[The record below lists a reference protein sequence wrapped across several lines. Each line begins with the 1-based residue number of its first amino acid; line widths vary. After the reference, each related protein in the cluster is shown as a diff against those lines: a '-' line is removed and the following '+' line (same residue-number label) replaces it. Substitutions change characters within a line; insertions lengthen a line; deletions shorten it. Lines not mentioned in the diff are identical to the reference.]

1 MSPQKVKVKRV
12 PEYFE
17 VGEEYTLACQVEG
30 SRPPARITWMINY
43 QVLRPHRVIQV
54 TNLVKKNL
62 LSIFYVY
69 L

>member
-43 QVLRPHRVIQV
+43 QVLRPHRVMTSAPIANANC
-54 TNLVKKNL
+54 TLE
-62 LSIFYVY
+62 
-69 L
+69 